1 MEFRCLRL
9 LQVLCENRWHGK
21 SQVTLSC
28 IQYHKVKP
36 TSVWTSIPHDQIAQS
51 HILEFFRS
59 GVGTSVVWSVLRK
72 MDTQPTPPSSTIHPL
87 HTFFRLGV
95 CTPVAWSVYGKR
107 ATQSTLPSSSH
118 TSPECSHS
126 LETFRLD
133 VHTLAM
139 RSALRKIVPRNIFKQ
154 ALEVGMGSNGQGF
167 GCFRCV

>member
-21 SQVTLSC
+21 SQVTLCS

-36 TSVWTSIPHDQIAQS
+36 TSVWTSIPPDQIAQS

-87 HTFFRLGV
+87 HTLFRLGV
-95 CTPVAWSVYGKR
+95 CTQWRGLSMGRETPSPHYQAPAIHPLNVAIPWK
-107 ATQSTLPSSSH
+107 PS
-118 TSPECSHS
+118 
-126 LETFRLD
+126 
-133 VHTLAM
+133 
-139 RSALRKIVPRNIFKQ
+139 
-154 ALEVGMGSNGQGF
+154 G
-167 GCFRCV
+167 